1 MSKFPHIGDATV
13 GELMTRSVVS
23 VRPDTPMASLTELMR
38 IHPFNGLPV
47 VDELGLLHG
56 IVTRGD
62 LLKRHL
68 APYSRF
74 MAALE
79 DSWTESVAAI
89 MTQHPIS
96 LHPFDPAVNAI
107 HLVVAHRLR
116 TIPVGEQSAAGAR
129 LVGVITRGDLTRA
142 LLE

>member
-1 MSKFPHIGDATV
+1 
-13 GELMTRSVVS
+13 
-23 VRPDTPMASLTELMR
+23 
-38 IHPFNGLPV
+38 
-47 VDELGLLHG
+47 
-56 IVTRGD
+56 
-62 LLKRHL
+62 
-68 APYSRF
+68 

-107 HLVVAHRLR
+107 HLVVDHRLR
-116 TIPVGEQSAAGAR
+116 TIPVVEQSAAGAR